1 MALTVGVLI
10 EKVDDWVKRGF
21 VDKQVWQDIQE
32 LVDFEIPA
40 VTTPTCEKPAQQ
52 TSSDTHRFCRP
63 RKNHKQIVQRFIFII
78 TDRKGR

>member
-1 MALTVGVLI
+1 MGVLI

-32 LVDFEIPA
+32 LVDFEIPV

-52 TSSDTHRFCRP
+52 TSSDTQRFCRP